1 MSDKGYILMGIILI
15 LSDLFTIYHNDGSE
29 ISTKILR
36 TFTAFT
42 AVLLAVVVGLKIAV
56 LCLQ

>member
-15 LSDLFTIYHNDGSE
+15 LFDLFTIYHNDGSE

-36 TFTAFT
+36 TFTAFA